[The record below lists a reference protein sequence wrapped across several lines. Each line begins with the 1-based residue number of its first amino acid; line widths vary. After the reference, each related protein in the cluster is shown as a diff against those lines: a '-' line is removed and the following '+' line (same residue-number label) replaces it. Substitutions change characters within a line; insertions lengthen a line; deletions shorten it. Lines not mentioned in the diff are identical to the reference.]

1 MNKDSVTFAGT
12 EGTSATKDP
21 LTGKTVMEGGTS
33 LNNVGSAG
41 DYTDLGNAYNA
52 VNAGDL
58 NNAVTDVTDKGLSFA
73 GNAGDDVH
81 RKLGETLGIKG
92 GITDATRSTSGE
104 NVITRTDDKGNINI
118 ELATDATFDSITAAD
133 ADGNS
138 TVLDKEGVAVVD
150 EEGNK
155 AVYGAT
161 QTKLTSGDNVTTID
175 AGSVAVTNGTNTLE
189 LDATKGTL
197 TGLTN
202 TDLNGDRF
210 AKDGRAATEEQ
221 LQLIADAQQEIDDF
235 AVKYDKNPDGTVNKD
250 SVTFAG
256 TEGTSATKDPLTG
269 KTVME
274 GGTSLNNVG
283 SAGDYTDLGN
293 AYNAVNA
300 GDLNNAV
307 TDVTDKGLSFAGN
320 AGDDVHRK
328 LGETLGIKG
337 GITDATRST
346 SGENVITRTDDKGN
360 INIELATD
368 ATFDSITAADADGNS
383 TVLDKEG
390 VAVVDEEGNKAVY
403 GATQTKLTSGDNV
416 TTIDAGS
423 VAVTNGTNTLELD
436 ATKGTLTGLTNTD
449 LNGDRFAKDGRAAT
463 EEQLSAV
470 SGSISTIIGGGVTNN
485 NGEVTGP
492 FTVNNNEYTT
502 VASAIE
508 KETKAAKTEVRKGTN
523 IASVY
528 ESTGS
533 NGQSIYTIN
542 ADGTSV
548 SAGSEAVTVTRGVKD
563 SNNVTDY
570 AVDLSDATKESLVKA
585 DSALQTVVTQID
597 GVDVKTIHKDD
608 NTANFMSG
616 ENIVLT
622 PETDGSIKVATAA
635 DVKFKSITT
644 VEINASNV
652 TTDSLTINNGPV
664 INESGIDMRNKRVT
678 NVAAGVEAADAVN
691 LSQLEGVR
699 NDLHT
704 EIGGVRR
711 DLHQVDRSLRAG
723 VAAAMATAALP
734 QAYLPGKSMLAMGG
748 GTWKGESGVAL
759 GVSKITDNGK
769 WVFKFSGNASTRG
782 DYGGTVGAGYQW

>member
-1 MNKDSVTFAGT
+1 
-12 EGTSATKDP
+12 
-21 LTGKTVMEGGTS
+21 
-33 LNNVGSAG
+33 
-41 DYTDLGNAYNA
+41 
-52 VNAGDL
+52 
-58 NNAVTDVTDKGLSFA
+58 
-73 GNAGDDVH
+73 
-81 RKLGETLGIKG
+81 
-92 GITDATRSTSGE
+92 
-104 NVITRTDDKGNINI
+104 
-118 ELATDATFDSITAAD
+118 
-133 ADGNS
+133 
-138 TVLDKEGVAVVD
+138 
-150 EEGNK
+150 
-155 AVYGAT
+155 
-161 QTKLTSGDNVTTID
+161 
-175 AGSVAVTNGTNTLE
+175 E